1 MHSFHKVR
9 SWCFLRSWFV
19 STIFCGCNVIQRI
32 AISTINAAGFERS
45 GVSDRKLAKQV
56 ACRHEFRRLARR
68 AIHEIFNKLRS
79 LVQKIGPSMTLG
91 TPSDSSSG
99 MGKQRSNSCRPTVAD
114 LKVISK
120 SKGWTVGKTT
130 CKVPTQRLS
139 ADGFSTK
146 KTQT

>member
-1 MHSFHKVR
+1 M
-9 SWCFLRSWFV
+9 C
-19 STIFCGCNVIQRI
+19 TIFCGCNVFQRI
-32 AISTINAAGFERS
+32 AISTINAAGFER
-45 GVSDRKLAKQV
+45 GGLSDRKLAKQV
-56 ACRHEFRRLARR
+56 ACRYEFRRLARR
-68 AIHEIFNKLRS
+68 AVQLQDAPYLHEIFNKLRS
-79 LVQKIGPSMTLG
+79 LVQKIGPSMTQG

-120 SKGWTVGKTT
+120 NNGWTVGKTT

-146 KTQT
+146 KSQT